1 MRPRPGVVALDLN
14 AALPT
19 PAQPRL
25 SPAGCVRSP
34 AVAASGAAASSAPV
48 ATGAGA
54 VSRFDIGMVI
64 ATGMSIGTL
73 FTLFVLP
80 CVYTLLAAPDKAKA

>member
-1 MRPRPGVVALDLN
+1 VPLIL
-14 AALPT
+14 
-19 PAQPRL
+19 
-25 SPAGCVRSP
+25 
-34 AVAASGAAASSAPV
+34 

-54 VSRFDIGMVI
+54 AGRFDIGTVI

-80 CVYTLLAAPDKAKA
+80 CIYTLLAHKTVTKAPVPADISR

>member
-1 MRPRPGVVALDLN
+1 MVPLIL
-14 AALPT
+14 
-19 PAQPRL
+19 
-25 SPAGCVRSP
+25 
-34 AVAASGAAASSAPV
+34 

-64 ATGMSIGTL
+64 ATGMSVGTL

-80 CVYTLLAAPDKAKA
+80 CIYTLLAAPDKKPVSALELEHRPG

>member
-1 MRPRPGVVALDLN
+1 MTTIATVLGVVPL
-14 AALPT
+14 
-19 PAQPRL
+19 
-25 SPAGCVRSP
+25 VF
-34 AVAASGAAASSAPV
+34 SS
-48 ATGAGA
+48 GAGA

-80 CVYTLLAAPDKAKA
+80 SVYTALAKRDNRLEHPLERKD